1 MQPGP
6 ITSQSLPPEFATEFR
21 VITVDF
27 HTKKEIEAVYQ
38 GSSEERASTAFIETV
53 KHIERARSEGEEW
66 EPIAIKFFENGEI
79 KQELLIA

>member
-6 ITSQSLPPEFATEFR
+6 ITSQCLPPEFATEFR

-27 HTKKEIEAVYQ
+27 HTGKEIEAIYQ
-38 GSSEERASTAFIETV
+38 GNSEERASTAFIDTV
-53 KHIERARSEGEEW
+53 KHIERSRSEGEEW
-66 EPIAIKFFENGEI
+66 EPVTVKFLESGET